1 MATQTQK
8 SSKRS
13 PLLQLAAQAWLGL
26 AGLYFLW
33 EAMNYRG
40 IYGRLA
46 ELQIQYFGAYAPL
59 LTFLFL
65 LGFAALPAWLVLRFL
80 RRREQEGQSISE
92 ALTLQIKRGK
102 RLRTIL
108 YGFAAATTVVLVGFV
123 AFILFL
129 LPSPQGNAQTIA
141 ASDIR
146 TIAVKE
152 GPARLVGG
160 ELGTI
165 VFFGQDWFIGDDRMA
180 FAPYRAAGEGR
191 LVRVFVQLE
200 AKNKTQLANITQSP
214 AWSGILV
221 EGGLP
226 GTARVLF
233 NSLGFG
239 ISEPYY
245 TLYRDEY
252 SMKIRYWLQAI
263 QWTIL
268 AAFLVLFGRMQTR
281 RVKKL
286 EEEHGNLVTPTT

>member
-1 MATQTQK
+1 MK

-13 PLLQLAAQAWLGL
+13 PLLRLAAQAWLAI

-33 EAMNYRG
+33 EAMNDRG
-40 IYGRLA
+40 FFGRLA
-46 ELQIQYFGAYAPL
+46 ELQIHYFGAYAPL
-59 LTFLFL
+59 LTFLL
-65 LGFAALPAWLVLRFL
+65 LFGLAALPAWLLLRIL
-80 RRREQEGQSISE
+80 RRREQQEQSPSE
-92 ALTLQIKRGK
+92 ILSLQIKRGK

-108 YGFAAATTVVLVGFV
+108 YSFAAATTVVVA
-123 AFILFL
+123 AFIVFVLFM
-129 LPSPQGNAQTIA
+129 LPSPQGNVQTIA
-141 ASDIR
+141 ASDVG

-152 GPARLVGG
+152 GPARMVGG
-160 ELGTI
+160 EIGTI

-180 FAPYRAAGEGR
+180 FAPYRAAGKDGR
-191 LVRVFVQLE
+191 LARVFVQLE
-200 AKNKTQLANITQSP
+200 AKNKTQLASITQRP

-233 NSLGFG
+233 NSLGVG
-239 ISEPYY
+239 ISDPYY

-252 SMKIRYWLQAI
+252 SLKIRYWLQAI

-268 AAFLVLFGRMQTR
+268 AVFLLIFARMQTR

-286 EEEHGNLVTPTT
+286 EEERGELVA

>member
-1 MATQTQK
+1 MK

-13 PLLQLAAQAWLGL
+13 PLLKLAAQVWLGL
-26 AGLYFLW
+26 FGLYFLW

-40 IYGRLA
+40 LFGRLA
-46 ELQIQYFGAYAPL
+46 ELQIHYFGAYAPL

-65 LGFAALPAWLVLRFL
+65 FGLAALPAWLVLRFL
-80 RRREQEGQSISE
+80 RRREQQEQSLDE
-92 ALTLQIKRGK
+92 ALTLQIKRTK

-108 YGFAAATTVVLVGFV
+108 YSFAAVTSVVVAGFV
-123 AFILFL
+123 VFILFM
-129 LPSPQGNAQTIA
+129 LPTPQGKAQTIA
-141 ASDIR
+141 ASDFG
-146 TIAVKE
+146 TIAVNE

-180 FAPYRAAGEGR
+180 FAPYRAAGKDGR
-191 LVRVFVQLE
+191 LARVFVQLE
-200 AKNKTQLANITQSP
+200 AKDKTQLARITQRP
-214 AWSGILV
+214 AWSGLLV

-233 NSLGFG
+233 NSLGVG
-239 ISEPYY
+239 ISDPYY

-252 SMKIRYWLQAI
+252 SLKIRYWLQVI

-268 AAFLVLFGRMQTR
+268 AALFLLIGRLQTR

-286 EEEHGNLVTPTT
+286 EEEQQGLIA

>member
-1 MATQTQK
+1 MK

-13 PLLQLAAQAWLGL
+13 PLLRLAAQAWLAI

-40 IYGRLA
+40 FFGRLA
-46 ELQIQYFGAYAPL
+46 ELQIHYFGAYAPL

-65 LGFAALPAWLVLRFL
+65 FGLAALPAWLLLRIL
-80 RRREQEGQSISE
+80 RRREQQEQSPSE
-92 ALTLQIKRGK
+92 MLSLQIKRGK

-108 YGFAAATTVVLVGFV
+108 YSFAAATTVVVA
-123 AFILFL
+123 AFIVFVLFM
-129 LPSPQGNAQTIA
+129 LPSPQGNVQTIA
-141 ASDIR
+141 ASDVG
-146 TIAVKE
+146 TITVQE
-152 GPARLVGG
+152 GPARMVGG
-160 ELGTI
+160 EIGTI

-180 FAPYRAAGEGR
+180 FAPYRAAGKDGR
-191 LVRVFVQLE
+191 LARVFVQLE
-200 AKNKTQLANITQSP
+200 AKSKTQLASITQRP

-233 NSLGFG
+233 NSLGVG
-239 ISEPYY
+239 ISDPYY
-245 TLYRDEY
+245 TLYRDE
-252 SMKIRYWLQAI
+252 SSLKIRYWLQAI

-268 AAFLVLFGRMQTR
+268 AVFLLIFARMQTR

-286 EEEHGNLVTPTT
+286 EEERGELVA

>member
-1 MATQTQK
+1 MK
-8 SSKRS
+8 SSKRA
-13 PLLQLAAQAWLGL
+13 PLLRLAAQAWLGL

-40 IYGRLA
+40 FFGRLA
-46 ELQIQYFGAYAPL
+46 ELQIHYFAAYAPL

-65 LGFAALPAWLVLRFL
+65 FGLAALPAWLLLRVL
-80 RRREQEGQSISE
+80 RRREQQEQSPSE
-92 ALTLQIKRGK
+92 ILSLQIKRGK

-108 YGFAAATTVVLVGFV
+108 YSFAAATMVVVA
-123 AFILFL
+123 AFIVFVLFM
-129 LPSPQGNAQTIA
+129 LPSPQGNVQTIA
-141 ASDIR
+141 ASDVG

-152 GPARLVGG
+152 GPARMVGG
-160 ELGTI
+160 EIGTI

-180 FAPYRAAGEGR
+180 FAPYRAAGKDGR
-191 LVRVFVQLE
+191 LARVFVQLE
-200 AKNKTQLANITQSP
+200 AKNKTQLASITQRP

-233 NSLGFG
+233 NSLGVG
-239 ISEPYY
+239 ISDPYY

-252 SMKIRYWLQAI
+252 SLKIRYWLQAI

-268 AAFLVLFGRMQTR
+268 AVFLLIFARMQTR

-286 EEEHGNLVTPTT
+286 EEERGELVA

>member
-1 MATQTQK
+1 MK

-13 PLLQLAAQAWLGL
+13 PLLRLAAQVWLGL

-40 IYGRLA
+40 FFGRFA
-46 ELQIQYFGAYAPL
+46 ELQIHYFGAYAPL

-65 LGFAALPAWLVLRFL
+65 FGLAAFPAWLILRFL
-80 RRREQEGQSISE
+80 RRREQEEQSLSE
-92 ALTLQIKRGK
+92 TLTLQIKRGK

-108 YGFAAATTVVLVGFV
+108 YSFAAATSFVVAG
-123 AFILFL
+123 FILFVL
-129 LPSPQGNAQTIA
+129 LMLPSPQGNVQTIA
-141 ASDIR
+141 ASDVG

-160 ELGTI
+160 EIGTM

-180 FAPYRAAGEGR
+180 FAPYRAAGKDGR
-191 LVRVFVQLE
+191 LARVFVQLE
-200 AKNKTQLANITQSP
+200 AKNKTQLTTITQRP
-214 AWSGILV
+214 AWSGLLV

-233 NSLGFG
+233 NSLGVG
-239 ISEPYY
+239 ISDPYY

-252 SMKIRYWLQAI
+252 SLKIRYWLQAI

-268 AAFLVLFGRMQTR
+268 AAFLLIFGRMQTR
-281 RVKKL
+281 RIKKL
-286 EEEHGNLVTPTT
+286 EEERQGLVV

>member
-1 MATQTQK
+1 MK

-13 PLLQLAAQAWLGL
+13 PLLKLAAQGWLGL
-26 AGLYFLW
+26 SGLYFLW

-40 IYGRLA
+40 FFGRLA
-46 ELQIQYFGAYAPL
+46 ELQIHYFGAYAPL

-65 LGFAALPAWLVLRFL
+65 FGLAALPAWLILRVL
-80 RRREQEGQSISE
+80 RRREQEDQSLTES
-92 ALTLQIKRGK
+92 LTLKIKRGK
-102 RLRTIL
+102 RLRAIV
-108 YGFAAATTVVLVGFV
+108 YSFAAATSVVMVGFV
-123 AFILFL
+123 IFTLFM
-129 LPSPQGNAQTIA
+129 LPNPQGKAQTIA
-141 ASDIR
+141 ASDFGSV
-146 TIAVKE
+146 AVKE

-180 FAPYRAAGEGR
+180 FAPYRAAVDGR
-191 LVRVFVQLE
+191 LARVFVQLE
-200 AKNKTQLANITQSP
+200 AKNRTQLVGITQRP

-233 NSLGFG
+233 NSLGVG
-239 ISEPYY
+239 ISKPYY

-252 SMKIRYWLQAI
+252 SLKIRYWLQAI

-268 AAFLVLFGRMQTR
+268 AAFLLIIGRMQTR
-281 RVKKL
+281 RIKKL
-286 EEEHGNLVTPTT
+286 EEERRALIA

>member
-1 MATQTQK
+1 MK

-13 PLLQLAAQAWLGL
+13 PLLKLAAQGWLAL
-26 AGLYFLW
+26 FGLYFLW

-40 IYGRLA
+40 FFGRLA
-46 ELQIQYFGAYAPL
+46 ELQIHYFGAYAPL

-65 LGFAALPAWLVLRFL
+65 FGLAALPAWLVLRFL
-80 RRREQEGQSISE
+80 RRREQEEQSLTE
-92 ALTLQIKRGK
+92 ALSLQIKRTK

-108 YGFAAATTVVLVGFV
+108 YSFAAATSVVVAGFIV
-123 AFILFL
+123 FILFM

-141 ASDIR
+141 ASDVG
-146 TIAVKE
+146 TVAVTE

-191 LVRVFVQLE
+191 LARVFVQLE
-200 AKNKTQLANITQSP
+200 AKNRTQLASITQRP
-214 AWSGILV
+214 AWSGVLV

-233 NSLGFG
+233 NSLGVG
-239 ISEPYY
+239 ISDPYY

-252 SMKIRYWLQAI
+252 SLKIRYWLQAV
-263 QWTIL
+263 QWAIL
-268 AAFLVLFGRMQTR
+268 VAFLAFFGRMQTR

-286 EEEHGNLVTPTT
+286 EDERGSLLNSST

>member
-1 MATQTQK
+1 MK

-13 PLLQLAAQAWLGL
+13 PLLRLAAQAWLAI
-26 AGLYFLW
+26 AGLHFLW

-40 IYGRLA
+40 FFGRLA
-46 ELQIQYFGAYAPL
+46 ELQIHYFGAYAPL

-65 LGFAALPAWLVLRFL
+65 FGLAALPAWLLLRIL
-80 RRREQEGQSISE
+80 RRREQQEQSPSE
-92 ALTLQIKRGK
+92 MLSLQIKRGK

-108 YGFAAATTVVLVGFV
+108 YSFAAATTVVVA
-123 AFILFL
+123 AFIVFVLFM
-129 LPSPQGNAQTIA
+129 LPSPQGNVQTIA
-141 ASDIR
+141 ASDVG

-152 GPARLVGG
+152 GPARMVGG
-160 ELGTI
+160 EIGTI

-180 FAPYRAAGEGR
+180 FAPYRAAGKDGR
-191 LVRVFVQLE
+191 LARVFVQLE
-200 AKNKTQLANITQSP
+200 AKSKTQLASITQRP

-233 NSLGFG
+233 NSLGVG
-239 ISEPYY
+239 ISDPYY

-252 SMKIRYWLQAI
+252 SLKIRYWLQAI

-268 AAFLVLFGRMQTR
+268 AVFLLIFARMQTR

-286 EEEHGNLVTPTT
+286 EEERGELVA